1 VAGRLLKAQLSL
13 SRDCRDGNVSALL
26 REVWRGCASVVANK
40 ERRMARH
47 RARMWADSN
56 SKVVLSDPDTVQ
68 QRMAKVCVTGPGKPR
83 RRRSQY
89 LGQG

>member
-1 VAGRLLKAQLSL
+1 
-13 SRDCRDGNVSALL
+13 
-26 REVWRGCASVVANK
+26 
-40 ERRMARH
+40 
-47 RARMWADSN
+47 
-56 SKVVLSDPDTVQ
+56 VLSDPDTVQ